1 MTRDD
6 LRGIIEGITDE
17 QLKKILDINSADIG
31 KVKTDL
37 ETVKGNLETANG
49 KIADYEK
56 EIGTLKES
64 IGNTEEMQKKIDTLQ
79 QSIDERKAA
88 DEAAALEKA
97 TADRFNAVCGEAKFL
112 NEFTKNGLFAEF
124 KTALADDANKTKSD
138 KDIYE
143 AITNGKDNI
152 FMPDG
157 GIPGVASS
165 TGGTSTV
172 SDNDVREIM
181 GLPPIK

>member
-64 IGNTEEMQKKIDTLQ
+64 IGNTEEMQKHLNTSLRHRYMIRVYQYGLILDIGESYLYNKVRIQKIK
-79 QSIDERKAA
+79 EENR
-88 DEAAALEKA
+88 
-97 TADRFNAVCGEAKFL
+97 
-112 NEFTKNGLFAEF
+112 
-124 KTALADDANKTKSD
+124 
-138 KDIYE
+138 
-143 AITNGKDNI
+143 NGKEDRVFI
-152 FMPDG
+152 L
-157 GIPGVASS
+157 I
-165 TGGTSTV
+165 
-172 SDNDVREIM
+172 RRRCY
-181 GLPPIK
+181 